1 MDGRKALEVQV
12 DPRTAPVVPPA
23 PDAPAAPIG
32 AHVAPACPAWAEAAD
47 RLPVWAAAAAGL
59 LGPAIAAVCMALEPA
74 PANPDASEPVV
85 GLVLGYA
92 LLAAWLGAAATGLAR
107 RPAALGWATGVAG
120 LSVLMTISCPTTGHH
135 TAVAGWWVAEMVLC
149 LGALFV
155 SMAGLRWWAARSGAG
170 AAAPR
175 SA

>member
-23 PDAPAAPIG
+23 PGPGSGAAVGRQPW
-32 AHVAPACPAWAEAAD
+32 PAWADAAD

-59 LGPAIAAVCMALEPA
+59 LGPAIAAVCVALEPA
-74 PANPDASEPVV
+74 PADPDAAEPIV
-85 GLVLGYA
+85 GLVLGYL
-92 LLAAWLGAAATGLAR
+92 LLAGWLGAAVTALAR

-120 LSVLMTISCPTTGHH
+120 VSVLMTISCPTSGHH

-149 LGALFV
+149 LGTLFL
-155 SMAGLRWWAARSGAG
+155 SAAALRWWAARTASPTAG
-170 AAAPR
+170 
-175 SA
+175 